1 MDLTDGKNNTYI
13 RTQILNNL
21 VPPAEHR
28 EGTRARIL
36 CTVLNIAT
44 TSIDLGPTFTPG
56 GGYTLGGPFDVTS
69 GGSAPAVTAIS
80 VGSVVVPSPGV
91 TTSREIRRFVIL
103 SGVWTDDGAATPL
116 P

>member
-21 VPPAEHR
+21 VPPIEHR
-28 EGTRARIL
+28 EGTRAKIL
-36 CTVLNIAT
+36 CTVLNIAS
-44 TSIDLGPTFTPG
+44 TSVNLGPTFTPG
-56 GGYTLGGPFDVTS
+56 SGYTLGGPFDVTG

-80 VGSVVVPSPGV
+80 VGSVTVPSPGV
-91 TTSREIRRFVIL
+91 TTSREIRSFVIL
-103 SGVWTDDGAATPL
+103 SGVWSDDGPAIPL